1 MMIGVSKKMNDE
13 IINDVKVHIKL
24 ILDKEHIHEV
34 FEILCEIPFEVA
46 TMNDIEPPTSRHPG
60 IEQIIEQLQCYIVDD
75 ELSGE

>member
-13 IINDVKVHIKL
+13 IINDVKAHIKF

-34 FEILCEIPFEVA
+34 FEILCEIPFEKASVH
-46 TMNDIEPPTSRHPG
+46 DWEPPASRHPG